1 MHQRSAVVA
10 LLLLCAASTFAQS
23 AALKP
28 ASITAEGLQKLKW
41 IEGSWR
47 GTGGGVPAF
56 FERYTFDGT
65 TLVVESLT
73 DGKVTDTSRFEL
85 KNGEFRTGAAGAGSV
100 AIALDDKGITFG
112 NDQPNRGTYRWQ
124 RETADM
130 WKAILQ
136 WPASGNRAAGERIYT
151 MERVKVLAH

>member
-1 MHQRSAVVA
+1 MRKRMSVLA
-10 LLLLCAASTFAQS
+10 LFVICAAAVFAQET
-23 AALKP
+23 APKP
-28 ASITAEGLQKLKW
+28 ATIAAADLQKLKW

-47 GTGGGVPAF
+47 GTGGGVPTF
-56 FERYTFDGT
+56 FERYKFDGT
-65 TLVVESLT
+65 TLIVESLT

-85 KNGEFRTGAAGAGSV
+85 KNGAFRSGQPGMGSV

-112 NDQPNRGTYRWQ
+112 NDQPNRGTYRWE
-124 RETADM
+124 RETADK

-151 MERVKVLAH
+151 MERTK

>member
-1 MHQRSAVVA
+1 MRKLTSLLA
-10 LLLLCAASTFAQS
+10 LLLICAATAFAQTTAPKPLAMT
-23 AALKP
+23 AA
-28 ASITAEGLQKLKW
+28 ELQKLKW

-47 GTGGGVPAF
+47 GTGGGVPTF
-56 FERYTFDGT
+56 FERYKLDGT
-65 TLVVESLT
+65 TLIVESLT

-85 KNGEFRTGAAGAGSV
+85 KNGQFRSGQPGMGSV

-112 NDQPNRGTYRWQ
+112 NDQANRGTYRWE
-124 RETADM
+124 RETADK

-151 MERVKVLAH
+151 MERMK